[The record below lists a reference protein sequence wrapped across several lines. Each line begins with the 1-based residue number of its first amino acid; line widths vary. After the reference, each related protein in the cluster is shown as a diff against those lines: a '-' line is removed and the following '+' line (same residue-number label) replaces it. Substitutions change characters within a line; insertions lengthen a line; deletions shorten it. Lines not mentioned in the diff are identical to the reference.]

1 MTVNNFVPEIWAP
14 GIFRDFDKQTV
25 IAPRC
30 NRDYEGEIRNMGDT
44 VRINAVGP
52 ITINSYTKNSTS
64 SITLQ
69 DLTGVQT
76 VLLIDKAKYFAFQ
89 IDDVDQVQTNPKLMA
104 EAMRKAGTA
113 MAEDVDGVIAGEYIN
128 AGVVVTSTA
137 CGPTAITE
145 VIGKI
150 ARAMSENDVPQ
161 NGRWMIVP
169 PWFQN
174 NLVQAQILKWIGMP
188 AAGAPAGAAASGYVG
203 SAMGFDFYQSNLLKE
218 TTQSGSTGRQHYVMA
233 GTNDAITFAAQLTEI
248 KAYEPEG
255 KFSNAMKGLYIYG
268 LKTVQPKALVCAVL
282 AESTV

>member
-1 MTVNNFVPEIWAP
+1 MTVNNFIPEIWAP
-14 GIFRDFDKQTV
+14 GIFRDYDKATV

-30 NRDYEGEIRNMGDT
+30 NRDYDGVIRQMGDT

-52 ITINSYTKNSTS
+52 ITVNTYTKNSTS
-64 SITLQ
+64 NITLQ

-104 EAMRKAGTA
+104 EAMRKAGAA
-113 MAEDVDGVIAGEYIN
+113 MAEDVDGVIAYEYQN
-128 AGVVVTSTA
+128 AGTIVTSTA

-150 ARAMSENDVPQ
+150 SRALSENDVPQ

-174 NLVQAQILKWIGMP
+174 NLVQAQILKWIGLP
-188 AAGAPAGAAASGYVG
+188 AMQAPAGAAAAGYVG

-218 TTQSGSTGRQHYVMA
+218 STASTSTGRQHYVMA
-233 GTNDAITFAAQLTEI
+233 GTNDAISFAAQLTEV

-268 LKTVQPKALVCAVL
+268 VKTVQPKALVCAVL
-282 AESTV
+282 TESTV